1 MEMMGCW
8 DLAVPGDVMR
18 HVVQVESSFN
28 PYAIGV
34 VGGRLQRQPRTLA
47 EATATARMLEEKGYN
62 FSVGLAQ
69 VNRYNLAKYGLSTYE
84 RAFETCPNLQAGARI
99 LAECHQRAGGDWG
112 KAFSCYYSGNF
123 VTGFRHGYV
132 QKVMAS
138 MGVSNAPDIQAIALA
153 GARSGAQASSRP
165 SRVES
170 STASLL
176 ARRMRAEAESP
187 MAVSAM
193 PEAAM
198 PGSAPVAAPQMQP
211 QAAPMAPMSMQQ
223 AGAAMAQVPPQA
235 AEPAPVKVRLVGA
248 PPVQAPAPM
257 PMPAQ
262 QSASAA
268 AAAAGNPAVVGSTV
282 SNPSASRDAGRD
294 EAFVF

>member
-1 MEMMGCW
+1 MLPGMEMMGCW

-138 MGVSNAPDIQAIALA
+138 MGVSNAPGIQAIALA

-187 MAVSAM
+187 MA
-193 PEAAM
+193 M
-198 PGSAPVAAPQMQP
+198 PGAGPVAAPQMQP

-257 PMPAQ
+257 PAQ
-262 QSASAA
+262 QSASA

>member
-1 MEMMGCW
+1 MLPGMEMMGCW

-138 MGVSNAPDIQAIALA
+138 MGVSNAPGIQAIALA

-187 MAVSAM
+187 MA
-193 PEAAM
+193 M
-198 PGSAPVAAPQMQP
+198 PGAGPVAAPQMQP

-257 PMPAQ
+257 PAQ